1 MSTPKVTLTFKNG
14 KVEEKTE
21 GFKGGRCIE
30 ASKFVQEILKPTDQ
44 NVEYTDEYYAKP
56 DEEDGLLA

>member
-1 MSTPKVTLTFKNG
+1 MSIPKVTLTFKNG

-30 ASKFVQEILKPTDQ
+30 ASKFVQEILKPTSQDVQ
-44 NVEYTDEYYAKP
+44 YTDEFYITP
-56 DEEDGLLA
+56 DEDRLLA